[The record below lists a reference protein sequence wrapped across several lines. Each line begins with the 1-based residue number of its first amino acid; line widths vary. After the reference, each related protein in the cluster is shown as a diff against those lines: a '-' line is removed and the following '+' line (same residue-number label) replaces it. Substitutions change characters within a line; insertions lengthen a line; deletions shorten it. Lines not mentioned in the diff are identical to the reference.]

1 MRKLVKDLRFNGAY
15 IACAVLLS
23 GCAYDPAAIDKNVS
37 IDKALAEEALKQ
49 SLKSSP
55 NLQVDERPWIPL
67 RKVGRVET
75 ALATTQT
82 DLIKVGFNR
91 RFSDLNDIGSVISR
105 ETGLNVSI
113 AQDVFNISAGT
124 GGGSGARTSL
134 AISPA
139 SPLSVNYSG
148 TLTGLVNYVAAAYGV
163 SWRMDSGRIKIFRH
177 ESRTFRVTAL
187 PGDTHL
193 SAQVGSTTSSG
204 GSGGSGSGGSGGSSA
219 VQAQTGNKSTGAAF
233 SGLSVW
239 KGLETSIKQ
248 MLSSN
253 GVVIASPAT
262 GTITVTDTPDVV
274 THVASFL
281 QEQNDSLSRLVS
293 VNVRVLSVQLKDSG
307 SRGIN
312 WDAIYNKV
320 NSSTLL
326 SLRTSFPG
334 AGSLILT
341 NRGDGPMAGTK
352 AMIDALATQGRVSEV
367 TSTQLVTMN
376 NQPVPINVGMTRAY
390 VASTSLTQTAN
401 VGSTS
406 TITPGMVQT
415 GFAMSLVPHI
425 LDPQN
430 VVMQYSMDIS
440 SLVGLESFT
449 SGGAT
454 IQLPNVASNNFIQ
467 RVKLRS
473 GETLVVAG
481 FDQKDQSTS
490 GEGFGNS
497 QNALAGSQT
506 TKNNQTMMV
515 VLIQPT
521 IAN

>member
-1 MRKLVKDLRFNGAY
+1 MRKLVANSGYKGVY
-15 IACAVLLS
+15 IACVVFLG
-23 GCAYDPAAIDKNVS
+23 GCAYNPDAIEQNVTN
-37 IDKALAEEALKQ
+37 DKALAEEALKQ
-49 SLKSSP
+49 TLKSSP
-55 NLQVDERPWIPL
+55 NLQVDDRPWIPL
-67 RKVGRVET
+67 KKMGRVEAT
-75 ALATTQT
+75 LATPQT
-82 DLIKVGFNR
+82 DLIRVGFNR
-91 RFSDLNDIGSVISR
+91 RFSDLNDIGGVISR
-105 ETGLNVSI
+105 ETGINVTI
-113 AQDVFNISAGT
+113 AQDVFNISAGS
-124 GGGSGARTSL
+124 GGGTGARTSL

-148 TLTGLVNYVAAAYGV
+148 TLTGLINYVAAAYGV
-163 SWRMDSGRIKIFRH
+163 SWKLDSGRIKIFQH
-177 ESRTFRVTAL
+177 ESRTFRITAL

-204 GSGGSGSGGSGGSSA
+204 SGGGGGSGGAST

-248 MLSSN
+248 MLSAK

-262 GTITVTDTPDVV
+262 GTITVTDTPHVLGQ
-274 THVASFL
+274 VASFL
-281 QEQNDSLSRLVS
+281 HEQNDSLSRLVS

-334 AGSLILT
+334 AGSLIMT
-341 NRGDGPMAGTK
+341 NRGDSPMAGTK

-376 NQPVPINVGMTRAY
+376 NQPVPINVGMSRAY

-490 GEGFGNS
+490 GEGFGNA

-506 TKNNQTMMV
+506 TNKNQTMMV

>member
-1 MRKLVKDLRFNGAY
+1 MQ
-15 IACAVLLS
+15 VLLRNTLYVAS
-23 GCAYDPAAIDKNVS
+23 SLMFAGCAYNPAAIEANVNGER
-37 IDKALAEEALKQ
+37 ALAEAAMRQPLKQ
-49 SLKSSP
+49 SSAVTFNSKPWVPLK
-55 NLQVDERPWIPL
+55 
-67 RKVGRVET
+67 KVGPVDIAR
-75 ALATTQT
+75 TTVKT
-82 DLIKVGFNR
+82 DAINVGFHR
-91 RFSDLNDIGSVISR
+91 RFADLNDIASVIGR
-105 ETGLNVSI
+105 ETGMGVFI
-113 AQDVFNISAGT
+113 AQDVFGVT
-124 GGGSGARTSL
+124 GPAATGNVTRSSL
-134 AISPA
+134 AITPA

-148 TLTGLVNYVAAAYGV
+148 SLTGMLNFVSAAYGI
-163 SWRMDSGRIKIFRH
+163 SWTMDAGRVKLFRN
-177 ESRTFRVTAL
+177 ESRTFRIVAL

-193 SAQVGSTTSSG
+193 SAQVGSTLTSGGGSASSG
-204 GSGGSGSGGSGGSSA
+204 GGSSA
-219 VQAQTGNKSTGAAF
+219 VQAQSGNRSTGAAF

-239 KGLETSIKQ
+239 KGLESSIKQ
-248 MLSSN
+248 MLSTA
-253 GVVIASPAT
+253 GVVIASPST

-274 THVASFL
+274 SRVDSFL
-281 QEQNDSLSRLVS
+281 REQNDSLSRLVS

-307 SRGIN
+307 SQGIN
-312 WDAIYNKV
+312 WDAVYDKV
-320 NSSTLL
+320 NASTTL

-334 AGSLILT
+334 AGTLILT
-341 NRGDGPMAGTK
+341 NRSDGPLKGTK

-376 NQPVPINVGMTRAY
+376 NQPVPINVGMSRAY
-390 VASTSLTQTAN
+390 VASTSITQTPN

-406 TITPGMVQT
+406 TITPGAVQT

-425 LDPQN
+425 IDRQN

-454 IQLPNVASNNFIQ
+454 VQLPNVASNNFIQ

-490 GEGFGNS
+490 GQGLGNS
-497 QNALAGSQT
+497 QNMLAGSQT
-506 TKNNQTMMV
+506 SKDNQTLMV

>member
-1 MRKLVKDLRFNGAY
+1 MQVFLRTSLYAASGFIFA
-15 IACAVLLS
+15 
-23 GCAYDPAAIDKNVS
+23 GCAYNPVAIEAKVDRDRAQAQAAF
-37 IDKALAEEALKQ
+37 KQ
-49 SLKSSP
+49 SLKPTASVTYS
-55 NLQVDERPWIPL
+55 DKPWVPL
-67 RKVGRVET
+67 KKVGRVDAAT
-75 ALATTQT
+75 ATAKT
-82 DLIKVGFNR
+82 DALNVGFHR
-91 RFSDLNDIGSVISR
+91 RFADLNDIASVIGR
-105 ETGLNVSI
+105 ETGMGVFI
-113 AQDVFNISAGT
+113 AQDVFGVT
-124 GGGSGARTSL
+124 GAAATGNVTRTSL
-134 AISPA
+134 AITPA

-148 TLTGLVNYVAAAYGV
+148 SLTGMLNYVSAAYGI
-163 SWRMDSGRIKIFRH
+163 SWTLESGRVKFFRN
-177 ESRTFRVTAL
+177 ESRTFRIVAL

-193 SAQVGSTTSSG
+193 SAQVGSTTTSGASSG
-204 GSGGSGSGGSGGSSA
+204 GEGGSAA
-219 VQAQTGNKSTGAAF
+219 VQAQSGNRSTGAAF

-248 MLSSN
+248 MLSTT
-253 GVVIASPAT
+253 GVVIASPST

-274 THVASFL
+274 SRVDSFL
-281 QEQNDSLSRLVS
+281 REQNDSLSRLVS
-293 VNVRVLSVQLKDSG
+293 VNVRVLSVQLKDGG
-307 SRGIN
+307 SQGIN
-312 WDAIYNKV
+312 WDAVYDKV
-320 NSSTLL
+320 NASTTL

-334 AGSLILT
+334 AGTLILT
-341 NRGDGPMAGTK
+341 NRSDGPLSGTK

-376 NQPVPINVGMTRAY
+376 NQPVPINVGMSRAY
-390 VASTSLTQTAN
+390 VASTSITQTAN

-406 TITPGMVQT
+406 TITPGSVQT

-425 LDPQN
+425 IDQQN

-454 IQLPNVASNNFIQ
+454 VQLPNVASNNFIQ

-490 GEGFGNS
+490 GQGLGNA
-497 QNALAGSQT
+497 QNMLAGSQSS
-506 TKNNQTMMV
+506 KDNQTLMV